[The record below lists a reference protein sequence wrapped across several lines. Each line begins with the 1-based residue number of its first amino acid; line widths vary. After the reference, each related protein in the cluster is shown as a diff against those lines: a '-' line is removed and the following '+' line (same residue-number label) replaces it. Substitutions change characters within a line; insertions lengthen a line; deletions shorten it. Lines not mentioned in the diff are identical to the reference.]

1 MEAMNYEIS
10 RIAEERDSTEE
21 SVKKIAEV
29 AQKYIEG
36 MKEL

>member
-21 SVKKIAEV
+21 SVKKIADV

-36 MKEL
+36 VKEL